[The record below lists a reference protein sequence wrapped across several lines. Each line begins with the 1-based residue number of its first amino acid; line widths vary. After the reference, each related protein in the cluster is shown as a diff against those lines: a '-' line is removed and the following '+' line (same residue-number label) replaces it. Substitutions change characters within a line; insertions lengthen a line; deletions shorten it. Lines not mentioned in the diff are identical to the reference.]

1 MHVYLFEVSN
11 SLGDYFPFDPEPLP
25 HVTVLFLF
33 LLLFTFSLKVQVV
46 FFKI

>member
-1 MHVYLFEVSN
+1 MHVYLFEVPN
-11 SLGDYFPFDPEPLP
+11 SPGDYFPFDLEPLP

-46 FFKI
+46 FLKI